1 MDRRLLVRASS
12 IWTQEGGL
20 RAAYRR
26 ESAITYIG
34 MKTCPVCEGEGQLEY
49 EVPVVDY
56 NHGGYLDTEWGD
68 CDHCGGTGEVE
79 DWEVEE

>member
-1 MDRRLLVRASS
+1 M
-12 IWTQEGGL
+12 
-20 RAAYRR
+20 
-26 ESAITYIG
+26 TYIG

-68 CDHCGGTGEVE
+68 CERCGGTGEVE
-79 DWEVEE
+79 DWEDEE